1 MTYLYGL
8 LGENM
13 TDIEE
18 TIEDAGDLAEE
29 LVDMAEDLGIISEAQ
44 EKKLLALIRKLV
56 PGLVAALPILAA
68 ILVLK

>member
-18 TIEDAGDLAEE
+18 KIEDAGDLAEE

>member
-1 MTYLYGL
+1 
-8 LGENM
+8 M

-18 TIEDAGDLAEE
+18 KIEDAGDLAEE
-29 LVDMAEDLGIISEAQ
+29 LVDMAEDLGIITEAQ